1 LLLKWSECMWVQD
14 LETVNRETQYGAWV
28 LVHGY
33 NVNHFTSLIN
43 SHKVQELDTI
53 EKTAK
58 ALETKG
64 KYTCIA
70 ELSVCSSARYV

>member
-1 LLLKWSECMWVQD
+1 MARLRQD
-14 LETVNRETQYGAWV
+14 LQAVNQETQYGAWV

-43 SHKVQELDTI
+43 SHKVPELDTI

-58 ALETKG
+58 ALEARGKTKHRLE
-64 KYTCIA
+64 C
-70 ELSVCSSARYV
+70 